1 MAKVN
6 YSQTE
11 KDVIMMS
18 LDMAIASNK
27 RLANKPNQNPLISD
41 IYKKEGEGLA
51 NLRLKVASMDVL

>member
-11 KDVIMMS
+11 KDIILQA
-18 LDMAIASNK
+18 LDMAVASNK
-27 RLANKPNQNPLISD
+27 RLCNRPNQNPLITD

-51 NLRLKVASMDVL
+51 SLRLKVASMDVL

>member
-11 KDVIMMS
+11 KDIILSS
-18 LDMAIASNK
+18 LDLAIKSNSRLTAMAK
-27 RLANKPNQNPLISD
+27 NPLIAD

-51 NLRLKVASMDVL
+51 SLRLKVASMDVL

>member
-11 KDVIMMS
+11 KDVLMSS

-27 RLANKPNQNPLISD
+27 RLINKPNQNPLISD

-51 NLRLKVASMDVL
+51 ALRLKVASMDVL